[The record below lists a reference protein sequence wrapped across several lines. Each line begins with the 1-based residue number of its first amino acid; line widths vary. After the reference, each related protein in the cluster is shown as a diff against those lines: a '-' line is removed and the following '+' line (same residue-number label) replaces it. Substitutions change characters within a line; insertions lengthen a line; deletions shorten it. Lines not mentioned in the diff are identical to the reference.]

1 MQYISSSSMTLQ
13 IIIKLYLLSNYLLFK
28 ET

>member
-1 MQYISSSSMTLQ
+1 MQYISSSSMTLH
-13 IIIKLYLLSNYLLFK
+13 IIIKLYVLSNYLLFK

>member
-13 IIIKLYLLSNYLLFK
+13 IIIKLYLLSNYLYVK